1 MENDM
6 TDDDALI
13 ARLRDAI
20 GIRRDG
26 TLILTDEHVRT
37 MREAADRLEVRV
49 AERDEARHQLDLRCV
64 GNIVLRE
71 ERDAARAE
79 LAALRAARTS
89 ESR

>member
-1 MENDM
+1 VEGRLAGRLFFMENDM

-37 MREAADRLEVRV
+37 GRV
-49 AERDEARHQLDLRCV
+49 GGA
-64 GNIVLRE
+64 
-71 ERDAARAE
+71 
-79 LAALRAARTS
+79 
-89 ESR
+89 